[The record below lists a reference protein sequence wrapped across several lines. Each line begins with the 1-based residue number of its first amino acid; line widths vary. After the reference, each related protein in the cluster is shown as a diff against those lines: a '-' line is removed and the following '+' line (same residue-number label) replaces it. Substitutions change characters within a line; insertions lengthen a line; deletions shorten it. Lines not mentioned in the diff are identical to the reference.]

1 MILTIKQL
9 EHNKQIIA
17 PQTVAEAVLVK
28 KNNVIIRLD
37 EALATK
43 QDIITAPAGSGL
55 SIYQQS
61 GGSII
66 THSNNIISNNTP
78 EQLLIKYDSHGH
90 IVETKKSG
98 KITISLNNTPIIE
111 SGTSTDQSLNF
122 GDDFKLDSNNI
133 QLKITEL

>member
-28 KNNVIIRLD
+28 KNNVIVRLD

-55 SIYQQS
+55 SIYQQA

-66 THSNNIISNNTP
+66 THSNNIINNNTP

>member
-28 KNNVIIRLD
+28 KNNVIVRLD